1 MKKFA
6 VILLGVLWV
15 LAGVQ
20 LLADKDSKEEERIVE
35 VFGKVGNAAQSS
47 VVEYYGTYAG
57 DYLDTDEREELLG
70 SIAQELGLTKDGIDL
85 SRKYEDG
92 RYETKLYKEAGK
104 AVSSLRFITVGED
117 EDSRQYVIINL
128 AMDADMESALAYRKK
143 LESIMDGYVKDSRSS
158 ANVIGRYDGKL
169 TLQERNTVADG
180 LIEEMGA
187 RIITENRD
195 MRLYTI
201 YAYSPYISDYE
212 IQDGEAVNI
221 NIAMYYNENED
232 QTYLYAAVPLVGL
245 DY

>member
-1 MKKFA
+1 MNKFA
-6 VILLGVLWV
+6 VRLLGALWV

-20 LLADKDSKEEERIVE
+20 LLADKDSREEERIIE
-35 VFGKVGNAAQSS
+35 VFGKVGNSAQSS
-47 VVEYYGTYAG
+47 VVEYYGTYSG
-57 DYLDTDEREELLG
+57 DYLKTDERESLLG
-70 SIAQELGLTKDGIDL
+70 NIAQELGLTKDGIHIT
-85 SRKYEDG
+85 REHENG

-104 AVSSLRFITVGED
+104 AVSSLRFITVGE
-117 EDSRQYVIINL
+117 ENDSRQYIIINL

-143 LESIMDGYVKDSRSS
+143 LEDIMEGYVKDSRSS

-169 TLQERNTVADG
+169 TLQERDTVADG

-187 RIITENRD
+187 RIVTENRD

-221 NIAMYYNENED
+221 NIAMYYNEKED

>member
-1 MKKFA
+1 M
-6 VILLGVLWV
+6 G
-15 LAGVQ
+15 
-20 LLADKDSKEEERIVE
+20 EE
-35 VFGKVGNAAQSS
+35 N
-47 VVEYYGTYAG
+47 
-57 DYLDTDEREELLG
+57 
-70 SIAQELGLTKDGIDL
+70 
-85 SRKYEDG
+85 
-92 RYETKLYKEAGK
+92 
-104 AVSSLRFITVGED
+104 
-117 EDSRQYVIINL
+117 DSRQYIIINL

-143 LESIMDGYVKDSRSS
+143 LEDIMEGYVKDSRSS

-169 TLQERNTVADG
+169 TLQERDTVADG

-187 RIITENRD
+187 RIVTENRD

-221 NIAMYYNENED
+221 NIAMYYNEKED